1 MFSLIKSVK
10 FKTRIKFRKF
20 ECHKLYE
27 MQKFIRNTQYFLQ
40 FMTFCHLYAYLFEI
54 RQTSACATIYDML
67 DKDEYNSNLYLLSIT
82 R

>member
-1 MFSLIKSVK
+1 
-10 FKTRIKFRKF
+10 
-20 ECHKLYE
+20 